1 MKNQDSVFQ
10 AISEITEISNNPR
23 LRFKSKMDAI
33 LGVVV
38 SCFNTEQASL
48 MVMKS
53 ANTLEVVS
61 SIKPGLVGIRQTLD
75 HDSPSS
81 WVVKNK
87 KVFYSK
93 DPGSDTMFQKRFE
106 HYKKDAYLLAP
117 VMCNNKV
124 LGVLSITEKM
134 DSDRFT
140 RHDQEMLLSIA
151 GNVISALEN
160 NRLAESLKKK
170 RRALNESNRHLKK
183 LEKLRTELFNML
195 IHDLKG
201 PISEVIA
208 NLDILSYIIDKKHL
222 EYVEQAQSGCDILY
236 RMIADLL
243 DIARMEEGNMSIIE
257 EKMTPDAF
265 IHESVSHLSGL
276 ARKKSIIVLKPDNSD
291 KEVEFSA
298 DKGLLIRV
306 IHNLLIN
313 AIHHSPNRER
323 IKVGYETSDPG
334 HIRFFISDNGP
345 GIAKEFQNS
354 IFEKFVQL
362 QKKKDGR
369 RYTTGLGLTYCKM
382 AVELHGGSIW
392 VDSDGKKGSCF
403 SFTLPLSVSE

>member
-1 MKNQDSVFQ
+1 VKKENSVFQ
-10 AISEITEISNNPR
+10 AISEITQISNNSRFP
-23 LRFKSKMDAI
+23 FKSKLDAI
-33 LGVVV
+33 LKVVV

-48 MVMKS
+48 MVVKS
-53 ANTLEVVS
+53 AKTLEVVS
-61 SIKPGLVGIRQTLD
+61 SVNPRLVGIKQSLD
-75 HDSPSS
+75 NNTPSS

-87 KVFYSK
+87 KIFYSK
-93 DPGSDTMFQKRFE
+93 NPGSDSMFSRRYD

-117 VMCNNKV
+117 ILCNNKV
-124 LGVLSITEKM
+124 LGVLSITDKM

-140 RHDQEMLLSIA
+140 RQDQEMLLSIA

-160 NRLAESLKKK
+160 NRLAESLKRKK
-170 RRALNESNRHLKK
+170 RALGESNKELKK

-243 DIARMEEGNMSIIE
+243 DITRMQEGNMSIIE
-257 EKMTPDAF
+257 EKMVPYNF
-265 IHESVSHLSGL
+265 IHESVSNLSGL
-276 ARKKSIIVLKPDNSD
+276 ARKKSIFIQKPDASEN
-291 KEVEFSA
+291 EVVFRA

-306 IHNLLIN
+306 IHNLLVN
-313 AIHHSPNRER
+313 AIHHSPKGER
-323 IKVGYETSDPG
+323 IEAGYETYDSG
-334 HIRFFISDNGP
+334 HIRFFVSDNGP
-345 GIAKEFQNS
+345 GIAKEFQKS

-392 VDSDGKKGSCF
+392 VDSDGETGSCF
-403 SFTLPLSVSE
+403 SFTLPLAVS